1 MIDWVTAIV
10 PCSNLDNIQLHD
22 GWFCRVKA
30 SGEKE
35 WEKEIGISIP
45 GSHDSSIR
53 ISRDS
58 YSGFSHLR
66 IDGNPAK
73 WLQGHNIF
81 GSNDL
86 IGLVNS
92 LMKRLTEIIPLNPSL
107 TNRVAWA
114 EGCYLLKRVDC
125 TEMWELPSL
134 KDVLTWLN
142 VAQHQAKS
150 RHGRPIMTGGTLY
163 FGKNSRRW
171 AFKFYSKGEEIRVKN
186 HTLPSTLPLL
196 EKLNTFAGN
205 KLRGELVLRK
215 PMLEKQN
222 YHYAGNWTEETSS
235 YFFNHYLKKIEFSD
249 QFKLTNRVIDGL
261 KPRLNLAYNSW
272 IEGHDLKSILP
283 KNTFYRYRREMLAFG
298 IDISVSKKNERTRP
312 IQLKDVVHSEPIQIP
327 QWALGTDIYF
337 VPEKLP
343 ERNVEIA
350 V

>member
-1 MIDWVTAIV
+1 MIDWVTAII
-10 PCSNLDNIQLHD
+10 PCSNLENIQLHD
-22 GWFCRVKA
+22 GKICRVKA
-30 SGEKE
+30 NGEVE

-53 ISRDS
+53 LSRDYNS
-58 YSGFSHLR
+58 RFSHLR

-81 GSNDL
+81 GSDDL

-92 LMKRLTEIIPLNPSL
+92 LMIQLAEIIPLNPSPVD
-107 TNRVAWA
+107 RAAWA
-114 EGCYLLKRVDC
+114 EGCYMLNRVDC
-125 TEMWELPSL
+125 TEMWELPNQ
-134 KDVLTWLN
+134 KDVLSWLN

-163 FGKNSRRW
+163 FGKKSRRW
-171 AFKFYSKGEEIRVKN
+171 AFKFYSKGEEINVKN
-186 HTLPSTLPLL
+186 HTLPSTLPFVDQ
-196 EKLNTFAGN
+196 LNEFAGN

-235 YFFNHYLKKIEFSD
+235 YFFNHYLKKLEFSD
-249 QFKLTNRVIDGL
+249 QFKLTNKVLDAL
-261 KPRLNLAYNSW
+261 KPRLSLAYNSW
-272 IEGHDLKSILP
+272 AEGHDLKSILP
-283 KNTFYRYRREMLAFG
+283 KNTFYRYRREMMKYG
-298 IDISVSKKNERTRP
+298 IDISVSRKNEHTRS
-312 IQLKDVVHSEPIQIP
+312 IQLKDVVHREPVSIP

-343 ERNVEIA
+343 PRNIQISG
-350 V
+350 